1 MSCVTLFPS
10 LFLESNSNV
19 TYKKYTRG
27 SAAFHTAEQRGAIL
41 ILDEADALMYDR
53 STAVGPGAQSRVA
66 ELLHQI
72 QEFDGESRD
81 DARLQSP

>member
-53 STAVGPGAQSRVA
+53 STAVGSWEQSRIA
-66 ELLHQI
+66 EFLQQI
-72 QEFDGESRD
+72 QEFDRQSRD
-81 DARLQSP
+81 DARIQTF